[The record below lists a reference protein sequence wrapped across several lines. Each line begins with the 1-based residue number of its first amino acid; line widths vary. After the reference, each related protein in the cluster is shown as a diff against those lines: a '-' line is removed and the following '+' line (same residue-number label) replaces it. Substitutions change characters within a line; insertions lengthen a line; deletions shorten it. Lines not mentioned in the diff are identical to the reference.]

1 MEHFSKYKLQ
11 TDDSEEEEEEE
22 EGQQQQQQQ
31 QEREGGVP
39 KRVKVSECGRV
50 PLYSS

>member
-22 EGQQQQQQQ
+22 GQQQQQ